1 MNKKILIEPVAR
13 VEGHG
18 GIEVLIEK
26 DKVKEI
32 KVDIFE
38 GPRLIEKLVIGKSP
52 DEAVSICSRICAIC
66 FVSHRLSEIISQ
78 EKAMGIKPGRKTQ
91 LLRKLAHYGEMIES
105 HSLHYYLLA
114 LPDYFGYPDAIRMLE
129 KHEEI
134 AGALELKKY
143 GNKIMEIV
151 AGRRIH
157 GENMRIG
164 GFGKYP
170 DEKELEWIKAKA
182 YELIPVVESGIKL
195 WNKVNVPD
203 YLEEETIFMSVD
215 SDNEYAF
222 IGDRVKI
229 STGEVFQAEE
239 YSEIIKERVVKHSFS
254 KRCRYKGKP
263 YSVGALARII
273 NSGDKLD
280 GLAKDYFHQ
289 LYNSRWLKNP
299 LFNNIAQAIEILYCL
314 EKIPSLVDEIRKADD
329 KTTGPERKTGSGV
342 GIVEAPRGL
351 LIHYN
356 KLLNG
361 KVDFADYIIPTTQNL
376 DDMEKYMKVAAE
388 NLLKMKEENLELPLE
403 MIMRAYDPCIS
414 CSVHMVRVRRMQ

>member
-1 MNKKILIEPVAR
+1 MNKKIFIEPVAR

-38 GPRLIEKLVIGKSP
+38 GPRLIEKLVVGKSP
-52 DEAVSICSRICAIC
+52 DEAVSISSRICAIC

-78 EKAMGIKPGRKTQ
+78 EKAMGMKPGRKTQ

-129 KHEEI
+129 KHEEV

-182 YELIPVVESGIKL
+182 YELIPVIESGIEL
-195 WNKVNVPD
+195 WEKVNVPD
-203 YLEEETIFMSVD
+203 YLEDDTVFMSVD
-215 SDNEYAF
+215 SDEEYAF
-222 IGDRVKI
+222 VGDRVKI
-229 STGEVFQAEE
+229 STGEVFQSEE
-239 YSEIIKERVVKHSFS
+239 YAEIIKERVVKHSFS

-280 GLAKDYFHQ
+280 GLAKDYFTQ
-289 LYNSRWLKNP
+289 LYNLRWHKNP

-314 EKIPSLVDEIRKADD
+314 EKIPALVDEIRMADD
-329 KTTGPERKTGSGV
+329 KVKGPERKTGSGV

-361 KVDFADYIIPTTQNL
+361 KVDYADYIIPTTQNL
-376 DDMEKYMKVAAE
+376 DDMEKYMRLAAE
-388 NLLKMKEENLELPLE
+388 NLLKRKEQNLELPLE

-414 CSVHMVRVRRMQ
+414 CSVHMVRVKRV

>member
-1 MNKKILIEPVAR
+1 MNKKIFIDPVAR

-26 DKVKEI
+26 DRVKEI

-38 GPRLIEKLVIGKSP
+38 GPRLIEKLVVGKSP
-52 DEAVSICSRICAIC
+52 DEAVSISSRICAIC
-66 FVSHRLSEIISQ
+66 FVSHRLSEIISH

-129 KHEEI
+129 KYEEV

-170 DEKELEWIKAKA
+170 DEKELEWIKAKS
-182 YELIPVVESGIKL
+182 YELIPVIESGIKL
-195 WNKVNVPD
+195 WEKVNVPD
-203 YLEEETIFMSVD
+203 YLEDETVFMSID
-215 SDNEYAF
+215 SDDEYVF

-229 STGEVFQAEE
+229 STGEVFQSEE
-239 YSEIIKERVVKHSFS
+239 YTEIIKERVVKHSFS

-280 GLAKDYFHQ
+280 GLAKDYFTH
-289 LYNSRWLKNP
+289 LYNSRWHKNP

-329 KTTGPERKTGSGV
+329 DVTGPERKTGRGV

-351 LIHYN
+351 LIHSN

-361 KVDFADYIIPTTQNL
+361 KVDYADYIIPTTQNL
-376 DDMEKYMKVAAE
+376 DDMEKYMRVAAE
-388 NLLKMKEENLELPLE
+388 NLLNRKEENLELPLE

-414 CSVHMVRVRRMQ
+414 CSVHMVRVKRV

>member
-1 MNKKILIEPVAR
+1 MNRKIFIEPVAR

-18 GIEVLIEK
+18 GIEVLIER
-26 DKVKEI
+26 DKVKDI

-52 DEAVSICSRICAIC
+52 EEAVSICSRICAIC

-170 DEKELEWIKAKA
+170 EEKELEWTKAKA
-182 YELIPVVESGIKL
+182 YELIPVIENGIKL
-195 WNKVNVPD
+195 WEKVNVPD
-203 YLEEETIFMSVD
+203 YSEDETIFMSVD
-215 SDNEYAF
+215 SDDEYAF

-229 STGEVFQAEE
+229 STGEVFQSEE
-239 YSEIIKERVVKHSFS
+239 YAKIIKERVVKHSFS
-254 KRCRYKGKP
+254 KRCRYKGRP

-280 GLAKDYFHQ
+280 GLAKDYFTKFH
-289 LYNSRWLKNP
+289 NSRWLKNP

-314 EKIPSLVDEIRKADD
+314 EKIPTLVDEIRKADD

-361 KVDFADYIIPTTQNL
+361 KVDYADYIIPTTQNL
-376 DDMEKYMKVAAE
+376 DDMEKYMRVAAE
-388 NLLKMKEENLELPLE
+388 NLLRRKEDNLELPLE

-414 CSVHMVRVRRMQ
+414 CSVHMVRVKRV

>member
-1 MNKKILIEPVAR
+1 MNKKIFIDPVAR

-26 DKVKEI
+26 DRVKEI

-38 GPRLIEKLVIGKSP
+38 GPRLIEKLVVGKSP
-52 DEAVSICSRICAIC
+52 DEAVSISSRICAIC
-66 FVSHRLSEIISQ
+66 FVSHRLSEIISH

-129 KHEEI
+129 KYEEV

-170 DEKELEWIKAKA
+170 DEKELEWIKAKS
-182 YELIPVVESGIKL
+182 YELIPVIESGIKL
-195 WNKVNVPD
+195 WEKVNVPD
-203 YLEEETIFMSVD
+203 YLEDETVFMSID
-215 SDNEYAF
+215 SDGEYVF

-229 STGEVFQAEE
+229 STGEVFQSEE
-239 YSEIIKERVVKHSFS
+239 YTEIIKERVVKHSFS

-280 GLAKDYFHQ
+280 GLAKDYFTH
-289 LYNSRWLKNP
+289 LYNSRWHKNP

-329 KTTGPERKTGSGV
+329 DVTGPERKTGRGV

-351 LIHYN
+351 LIHSN

-361 KVDFADYIIPTTQNL
+361 KVDYADYIIPTTQNL
-376 DDMEKYMKVAAE
+376 DDMEKYVRVAAE
-388 NLLKMKEENLELPLE
+388 NLLNRKEENLELPLE

-414 CSVHMVRVRRMQ
+414 CSVHMVRVKRV